1 MHKLTIE
8 DIAFKDKTVF
18 VRVDFNVPLDADG
31 TIVSDTRIRAALP
44 TINHLID
51 EGARIIIASHVG
63 RPKGVVNHKDS
74 LKPVHKRLERL
85 LGKQGEIVF
94 APDCVGPQV
103 RELAEKLGPGQ
114 ILLLE
119 NLRFHKAE
127 TANDPAFAKALVEG
141 CDVFVNDAF
150 GTAHRA
156 HASTAGV
163 AAYVPVSVAGFCMKK
178 EIEYFE
184 RVMVNPTRPVATI
197 MGGAK
202 VSDKIGAI
210 NNLLERMDKVIIGGG
225 MMFTFLKAMGYEI
238 GRSIVE
244 ENMVETA
251 RGIMEHARA
260 KKVKFYLPVDCVVAD
275 KIAPDAQ
282 IRILPVQEIPPLW
295 AGLDIG
301 PATMR
306 LFAEALQ
313 DTRTIL
319 WNGPMGL
326 FEMEPFSRGTFSLA
340 HTLADSYA
348 LTIIGGGDTDVAVH
362 RAGEASNMSYTSTG
376 GGAFLQLMEG
386 IPLPGIEVLT
396 EKP

>member
-1 MHKLTIE
+1 
-8 DIAFKDKTVF
+8 
-18 VRVDFNVPLDADG
+18 
-31 TIVSDTRIRAALP
+31 
-44 TINHLID
+44 
-51 EGARIIIASHVG
+51 
-63 RPKGVVNHKDS
+63 VNHKFS

-85 LGKQGEIVF
+85 LAKEVLF

-103 RELAEKLGPGQ
+103 RELAGKLGPGQ
-114 ILLLE
+114 VLLLE
-119 NLRFHKAE
+119 NVRFHKAE

-141 CDVFVNDAF
+141 CDAFVNDAF
-150 GTAHRA
+150 GAAHRA

-163 AAYVPVSVAGFCMKK
+163 AAHVPVSVAGFCMKK

-184 RVMVNPTRPVATI
+184 RVMMNPTRPVAAI

-210 NNLLERMDKVIIGGG
+210 TNLIDRMDKVIIGGG

-244 ENMVETA
+244 ENMVDTA
-251 RGIMEHARA
+251 RGIMEHARV
-260 KKVKFYLPVDCVVAD
+260 KGVKFYLPVDCVVAD
-275 KIAPDAQ
+275 KGAPDAE
-282 IRILPVQEIPPLW
+282 IKIVPVQEIPPLW

-306 LFAEALQ
+306 LFAECLQ

-326 FEMEPFSRGTFSLA
+326 FEMEPFSRGTFYLA

-362 RAGEASNMSYTSTG
+362 RAGEASNMSYSSTG